1 MSLCEWYNVVD
12 LDLCVCGCVS
22 MFICMCVSMYKCV
35 CVCVL
40 VSKGASV
47 WYIHIF
53 IY

>member
-1 MSLCEWYNVVD
+1 MVQCCRSRSLCVGVC
-12 LDLCVCGCVS
+12 LCLFVCVS
-22 MFICMCVSMYKCV
+22 QCTSVSV